1 VIADEVERMAEIFAR
16 KGFGPEWAARMGIA
30 ARLAAAIDDPETP
43 PYALAA
49 MSRELRTLIAVL
61 PGGYYG

>member
-1 VIADEVERMAEIFAR
+1 VIADEVDWPRSSPGR
-16 KGFGPEWAARMGIA
+16 DSGRSGRLEWGSLRGW
-30 ARLAAAIDDPETP
+30 RPAIDDPETP

-61 PGGYYG
+61 PGGYDG

>member
-1 VIADEVERMAEIFAR
+1 MVM
-16 KGFGPEWAARMGIA
+16 A

-61 PGGYYG
+61 PGLYG